1 MTLPSSLELLTAGVG
16 GYLLGSAPFGL
27 LLGYAF
33 GVGDLRKLGS
43 GNIGA
48 TNMWRQGRK
57 DLAIATFVLDSSKAA
72 IAVLAVGL
80 LFGSQA
86 GLGAGVAASL
96 GHCFPVWLRF
106 KGGKGV
112 SSFFGILLAGIPVVG
127 LAAGA
132 TWLATVY
139 TFRISSLGALAAAG
153 LAPVFA
159 MAFHRTPFEIG
170 VCVGLAVCIF
180 WLHRANI
187 ARLIK
192 GEEPKFGAARSRS

>member
-1 MTLPSSLELLTAGVG
+1 
-16 GYLLGSAPFGL
+16 
-27 LLGYAF
+27 
-33 GVGDLRKLGS
+33 
-43 GNIGA
+43 
-48 TNMWRQGRK
+48 MWRQGRK

-86 GLGAGVAASL
+86 GLGAGVAAFL